1 LNESIP
7 ITLRACRVLVL
18 VVLFVGC
25 KEKAASPPP
34 PPMPSTSGLAERV
47 RDKITAT
54 LPDVSVQIQDPQTLL
69 VKRGSLEVTMNL
81 GNLAATCR
89 GGDAVCNEAIAG
101 AVANLQLADDARP
114 AITPAQLV
122 ITIKPGQWFLD
133 TDKLLKEKAPD
144 KYEINKLVAQLLPG
158 DLVAVLGADHP
169 NGISMVSAEQ
179 LREMKLESKT
189 AFEQARKNLKASHET
204 LDLEVLEGTP
214 VWTNRADDNYISAMI
229 MLPELWKPLASKVK
243 GDLLVAFPSRNRVF
257 ATGTKDPGA
266 QEGIAKIA
274 NVAFQTEDH
283 PIAPTI
289 FKWSPTSWTVHEI
302 R

>member
-1 LNESIP
+1 MS
-7 ITLRACRVLVL
+7 RRVLVL
-18 VVLFVGC
+18 VLLFAGC
-25 KEKAASPPP
+25 KEKASSPPP
-34 PPMPSTSGLAERV
+34 PPSTSGLAERL
-47 RDKITAT
+47 RDKLVAT
-54 LPDVSVQIQDPQTLL
+54 LPGVSVQIQDPKTLL
-69 VKRGSLEVTMNL
+69 VKRGALEVTMNI
-81 GNLAATCR
+81 GNLAAMCR
-89 GGDAVCNEAIAG
+89 GDDAACDEAIAG
-101 AVANLQLADDARP
+101 AIANFKLAGDDRP
-114 AITPAQLV
+114 AITPEQLV

-133 TDKLLKEKAPD
+133 AEKLMKEKAPD
-144 KYEINKLVAQLLPG
+144 KYENNKLAGQLLPG

-179 LREMKLESKT
+179 LREMKLEAPA

-204 LDLEVLEGTP
+204 LDLELLEGTP
-214 VWTNRADDNYISAMI
+214 VWTNRSDDNYISAMM

-266 QEGIAKIA
+266 QEGIANIA
-274 NVAFQTEDH
+274 SVAFQTEDH